1 MRFIR
6 RNGHWFVALFGIAS
20 LAYSAGTMQLRIPAL
35 AGATAADA
43 RAAAVDTHAVKEARE
58 LSTAFRQAAKDALPG
73 MVSIET
79 VGKSSQVSGQVD
91 PEEMFEGTPFGEL
104 FKNDPRF
111 KGFGKRMPQQMPKS
125 HGMGSGFVI
134 DPAGIIL
141 TANHVV
147 ANAESVQVKLHDGRV
162 FTATEIK
169 TDPRT
174 DVAIVRIHP
183 DGKLPFIR
191 LGDSDTTEIG
201 DWVLAIGSPF
211 GLDATVTAGI
221 ISAKGRGM
229 KITEREEYLQT
240 DAAINPGNSG
250 GPLINLTGEV
260 VGINTAIST
269 RSGGYDGVGFAVP
282 INLAKWV
289 ADQLI
294 ERGTVTR
301 AYLGVAIGPMTSEL
315 SKQFNVPVGKGA
327 IVTEVRPGSPAAA
340 AKLEAGDLVLQFNGK
355 EIHGPRELQG
365 VVERLKT
372 DGTYPMV
379 IVRDGKQMTVNVR
392 VGEMPGNFSL
402 ASNTLTHE
410 QAEPETPKADSFADL
425 GIDIEA
431 IRPEVVQKLGYK
443 GETTGVL
450 ITSVKPDS
458 PAAKAGLE
466 DGMVIEKVGSR
477 KVTSPAEFKEAL
489 KSVDSEKG
497 ILMLVRTPRRATSS
511 SWCIKTQNNG
521 EQFPVA
527 GRTSNSG
534 NRIGV
539 RFFCA
544 DRRALTPASGYDGS
558 M

>member
-1 MRFIR
+1 MSFVK

-20 LAYSAGTMQLRIPAL
+20 LAYSAGTMQMRIPAL
-35 AGATAADA
+35 AGATAADT
-43 RAAAVDTHAVKEARE
+43 RAVPVDTHAVKEARE

-79 VGKSSQVSGQVD
+79 VGKSAQVSGQVD

-111 KGFGKRMPQQMPKS
+111 NGFNKRLPQQMPKS

-147 ANAESVQVKLHDGRV
+147 ANAESVKVKMHDG
-162 FTATEIK
+162 TIYMATDIK
-169 TDPRT
+169 TDPKT

-221 ISAKGRGM
+221 ISAKGRGPN
-229 KITEREEYLQT
+229 ITEREDFLQT

-260 VGINTAIST
+260 IGINTAIST

-282 INLAKWV
+282 INLARWV
-289 ADQLI
+289 AEQLI
-294 ERGTVTR
+294 ERGSVTR
-301 AYLGVAIGPMTSEL
+301 AYLGVAIRPVTSDL
-315 SKQFNVPVGKGA
+315 SKHFNVPVGKGA
-327 IVTEVRPGSPAAA
+327 LVMEVRPGSPAAA
-340 AKLEAGDLVLQFNGK
+340 AKLEAGDLVLKFNGK
-355 EIHGPRELQG
+355 EIHGPRDLQG

-379 IVRDGKQMTVNVR
+379 IARDGKEMTVDVH
-392 VGEMPGNFSL
+392 VQEMPGDYSL
-402 ASNTLTHE
+402 ASNTLSHE
-410 QAEPETPKADSFADL
+410 QSEPEAETPKGDSYPDL
-425 GIDIEA
+425 GIDIGA
-431 IRPEVVQKLGYK
+431 IRPEVVKKLGYK
-443 GETTGVL
+443 GEPVGVL
-450 ITSVKPDS
+450 VTSVKPDS
-458 PAAKAGLE
+458 PADKVGLKE
-466 DGMVIEKVGSR
+466 GMVIEKIGSK
-477 KVTSPAEFKEAL
+477 KVTSPVDFKESL
-489 KSVDSEKG
+489 KSAALEKG
-497 ILMLVRTPRRATSS
+497 IMVWYRTPR
-511 SWCIKTQNNG
+511 
-521 EQFPVA
+521 
-527 GRTSNSG
+527 
-534 NRIGV
+534 GV
-539 RFFCA
+539 DVVVIEEDA
-544 DRRALTPASGYDGS
+544 K
-558 M
+558 

>member
-1 MRFIR
+1 MSLIK
-6 RNGHWFVALFGIAS
+6 RNGHWFVALFGVAS
-20 LAYSAGTMQLRIPAL
+20 LAYSAGTMQFRIPAL

-43 RAAAVDTHAVKEARE
+43 RAAVVDTNAVKEARE

-79 VGKSSQVSGQVD
+79 VGKSAQVNGQI
-91 PEEMFEGTPFGEL
+91 PEDMFEGTPFGEL
-104 FKNDPRF
+104 FKSDPRF
-111 KGFGKRMPQQMPKS
+111 KGFGRRMPQQMPKS

-134 DPAGIIL
+134 DPSGIIL

-147 ANAESVQVKLHDGRV
+147 ANAESVKVTMHDGRV
-162 FTATEIK
+162 YMASDIK

-191 LGDSDTTEIG
+191 LGDSDTVEIG

-211 GLDATVTAGI
+211 GLDETVTAGI
-221 ISAKGRGM
+221 ISAKGRGP
-229 KITEREEYLQT
+229 KITEREDFLQT

-250 GPLINLTGEV
+250 GPLINLMGEV

-301 AYLGVAIGPMTSEL
+301 AYLGVAIQPVNSDL

-327 IVTEVRPGSPAAA
+327 LITEVRPGSPAAA
-340 AKLEAGDLVLQFNGK
+340 AKLEAGDLVLKFNGK
-355 EIHGPRELQG
+355 DIHGPRDLQG

-379 IVRDGKQMTVNVR
+379 IVRDGKEMSLNVH
-392 VGEMPGNFSL
+392 VKEMPGDYSL
-402 ASNTLTHE
+402 ASNTTSHE
-410 QAEPETPKADSFADL
+410 QSEPETPKADSFSDL

-443 GETTGVL
+443 GEPTGVL
-450 ITSVKPDS
+450 ITSVKSDS
-458 PAAKAGLE
+458 PAEKAGLKE
-466 DGMVIEKVGSR
+466 GMVIEKVGSK

-489 KSVDSEKG
+489 KSVSSEKG
-497 ILMLVRTPRRATSS
+497 ILMLVGTPR
-511 SWCIKTQNNG
+511 
-521 EQFPVA
+521 
-527 GRTSNSG
+527 
-534 NRIGV
+534 
-539 RFFCA
+539 
-544 DRRALTPASGYDGS
+544 GS
-558 M
+558 TFLVVQKDAK

>member
-1 MRFIR
+1 MRFVR
-6 RNGHWFVALFGIAS
+6 RNGHWFVALMGIVS
-20 LAYSAGTMQLRIPAL
+20 LAYSAGTMQVRVPAL
-35 AGATAADA
+35 AGTAAADTL
-43 RAAAVDTHAVKEARE
+43 AAADTHAVKEARE

-79 VGKSSQVSGQVD
+79 ISKSTQVSGQLD
-91 PEEMFEGTPFGEL
+91 PEEMLEGSPFGEL

-111 KGFGKRMPQQMPKS
+111 KGLGKRSPQQQMPRS
-125 HGMGSGFVI
+125 QGIGSGFVI

-147 ANAESVQVKLHDGRV
+147 ANAESVKIKLHDGRV
-162 FTATEIK
+162 YMATDIK
-169 TDPRT
+169 TDPKT
-174 DVAIVRIHP
+174 DVAIVRIQP
-183 DGKLPFIR
+183 EGKLPFIR

-221 ISAKGRGM
+221 ISAKGRGDM
-229 KITEREEYLQT
+229 KITEREDFLQT

-301 AYLGVAIGPMTSEL
+301 AYLGVAIQPVTSEL
-315 SKQFNVPVGKGA
+315 SKHFNVPVGKGA
-327 IVTEVRPGSPAAA
+327 LVMEVRPGSPAAA
-340 AKLEAGDLVLQFNGK
+340 AKLAAGDLVLKFTGK
-355 EIHGPRELQG
+355 EIHGPRDLQG

-379 IVRDGKQMTVNVR
+379 IARDGKEMTVDVHVR
-392 VGEMPGNFSL
+392 EMPGDYSL
-402 ASNTLTHE
+402 ASNTLTQE
-410 QAEPETPKADSFADL
+410 KPEPETPQADSFADL

-443 GETTGVL
+443 GEPTGVL
-450 ITSVKPDS
+450 VTSVKPDS
-458 PAAKAGLE
+458 PAFKAGLR
-466 DGMVIEKVGSR
+466 DGMVIERVGSK
-477 KVTSPAEFKEAL
+477 KVTSPAEFKESLTAA
-489 KSVDSEKG
+489 SSERG
-497 ILMLVRTPRRATSS
+497 ILMLVRTPR
-511 SWCIKTQNNG
+511 G
-521 EQFPVA
+521 
-527 GRTSNSG
+527 G
-534 NRIGV
+534 NFVVIEKD
-539 RFFCA
+539 A
-544 DRRALTPASGYDGS
+544 K
-558 M
+558 